1 MLTIFTAKIQAR
13 TCRDDAPLTNTNLKM
28 NTNSLL
34 RAEIFGPAFT
44 EENGEQAKGKG
55 SVIEVLKVWIP
66 LDPENSASEQKE
78 DGKTNADVSLSRMS
92 LCFCPAKEA
101 VVD

>member
-1 MLTIFTAKIQAR
+1 MQTIFSPKIQAR
-13 TCRDDAPLTNTNLKM
+13 TRRDDTHLTNTNLKM

-55 SVIEVLKVWIP
+55 SVIEVLKVWITS
-66 LDPENSASEQKE
+66 DPENSVLEQKE
-78 DGKTNADVSLSRMS
+78 DGKTNTDVSLSRMS